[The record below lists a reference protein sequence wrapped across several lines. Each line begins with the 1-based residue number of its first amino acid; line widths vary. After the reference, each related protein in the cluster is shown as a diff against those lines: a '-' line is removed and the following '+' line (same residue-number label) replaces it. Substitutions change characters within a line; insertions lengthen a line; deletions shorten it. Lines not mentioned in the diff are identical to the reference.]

1 MTTYVYIPQLE
12 VFTQIGRLDS
22 LAHLTEAIRLM
33 SSLLASE
40 AASVQY
46 PLIRTALQTI
56 DRKLAHHER
65 KRDTLQELFKSLLH
79 ELMTGR
85 IRVHDLDIDTTALIG
100 EPTGGEDK

>member
-1 MTTYVYIPQLE
+1 MT
-12 VFTQIGRLDS
+12 R
-22 LAHLTEAIRLM
+22 H
-33 SSLLASE
+33 LASE

-85 IRVHDLDIDTTALIG
+85 IHVHNLDIDTTALVG
-100 EPTGGEDK
+100 EPTGADDK